1 MQASVVTSIAGAPG
15 NGAKSLSIAIRR
27 QLASRGVAI
36 TGAVNGA
43 HRVHAVVALGQ
54 ASNGQQPV
62 HIEWT
67 VTDPVGKN
75 LGNIEQFNDVPEE
88 LLDGAWG
95 TLAQKAAP
103 GIAVLM
109 PQLVSRGVA
118 ITGVVNGA
126 YRVQAV
132 VTLGQASNGQ
142 QPVHIEW
149 TVTDPVGKNL
159 GNVEQYNDV
168 QEGQLDVG
176 GWEIVAE
183 QAAHGI
189 AMLIPR

>member
-1 MQASVVTSIAGAPG
+1 MRVSVVTSIAGAPG
-15 NGAKSLSIAIRR
+15 DGAKSLSIAIRR
-27 QLASRGVAI
+27 QLVSRGLAI
-36 TGAVNGA
+36 TGVVNGA
-43 HRVHAVVALGQ
+43 YRVQAVVAMGQ

-67 VTDPVGKN
+67 VTDPVGNN
-75 LGNIEQFNDVPEE
+75 LGNVEQFNEVPEE

-168 QEGQLDVG
+168 QEG
-176 GWEIVAE
+176 
-183 QAAHGI
+183 
-189 AMLIPR
+189 

>member
-1 MQASVVTSIAGAPG
+1 M
-15 NGAKSLSIAIRR
+15 
-27 QLASRGVAI
+27 
-36 TGAVNGA
+36 
-43 HRVHAVVALGQ
+43 GQ

-67 VTDPVGKN
+67 VTDPVGNN
-75 LGNIEQFNDVPEE
+75 LGNVEQFNEVPEE

-159 GNVEQYNDV
+159 GNVEQYSDV
-168 QEGQLDVG
+168 REGQLDVG